1 MALKNQRCC
10 RVPQYQVLLV
20 PACPLGVYLQG
31 VGVPL
36 PPPGTFHTSTLYTI
50 TVLAVVCYLPFLQPE
65 QEERPK
71 GGPPKQFCIVVHPH
85 HLRTGQADL
94 QWAVILKVSTSLGR
108 IAIPLSTYHLSS
120 PNLQNQCKPLVLI
133 LSQTTN
139 PSRIIYRRRR
149 RRPRQAITKLG
160 IAIEHHRHHID
171 INIRTTTTLPPPP
184 PAPPPPPTTTTVT
197 P

>member
-10 RVPQYQVLLV
+10 RVPQYQVTTA

-31 VGVPL
+31 VEVPL
-36 PPPGTFHTSTLYTI
+36 PPAGHLPYLY
-50 TVLAVVCYLPFLQPE
+50 
-65 QEERPK
+65 
-71 GGPPKQFCIVVHPH
+71 VVHYYSSGSKAQGRPSPSKQLYIIV

-94 QWAVILKVSTSLGR
+94 QWAVTPK
-108 IAIPLSTYHLSS
+108 
-120 PNLQNQCKPLVLI
+120 CKPPVLI

-149 RRPRQAITKLG
+149 RRPHQAITKLG

-171 INIRTTTTLPPPP
+171 INIRTTTTPPPP
-184 PAPPPPPTTTTVT
+184 PPPPPPPTTTTVT

>member
-10 RVPQYQVLLV
+10 RVLQYQVTTA

-31 VGVPL
+31 VEVPL
-36 PPPGTFHTSTLYTI
+36 PPPGTFHTSTLCTI

-71 GGPPKQFCIVVHPH
+71 GGPPQTVLYHSTPTDRAGRPTVGSN
-85 HLRTGQADL
+85 TQGQYQPRQDRH
-94 QWAVILKVSTSLGR
+94 TS
-108 IAIPLSTYHLSS
+108 LSTYHLSS
-120 PNLQNQCKPLVLI
+120 PNLQNQCKPPVLI

-149 RRPRQAITKLG
+149 RRPHEAITKLG
-160 IAIEHHRHHID
+160 IAIEHHLHHID
-171 INIRTTTTLPPPP
+171 INIRTTP
-184 PAPPPPPTTTTVT
+184 PPPPPTTTTTVT